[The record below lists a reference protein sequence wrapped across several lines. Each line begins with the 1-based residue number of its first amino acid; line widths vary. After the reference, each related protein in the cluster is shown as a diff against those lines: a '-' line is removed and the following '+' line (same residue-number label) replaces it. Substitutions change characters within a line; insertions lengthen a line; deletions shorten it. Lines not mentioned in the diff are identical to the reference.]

1 MISNMKNFISFNAK
15 YYKNSNASGE
25 IGHVQRVFA
34 ENTNQIKQFAKD
46 NFGCGYNIYD
56 RYKEVYKQVEDVKG
70 KKIQSNSN
78 TFMDGVLSFSRDQM
92 LEVMKDPNW
101 KTSFSEH
108 IEQYMQD
115 VQAKTGLEPLGWE
128 MHMDE
133 GHKDPETGEFKMNYH
148 AQCIFFNYDFKT
160 NKAPLRDLMGRK
172 GDSIWSKLQDVA
184 ANRFADLGFVRGVS
198 ADMTK
203 AKHQEKDDFIA
214 SKQAEIDRL
223 QAELV
228 ERQTHMDRALQDNQ
242 ELLERVAVGIDG
254 LIDQHNKANDIFN
267 RFEERIELEK
277 EIKSDIREVAES
289 IYKEVK
295 SNEFLTN
302 LYEQFKTI
310 FPQTHAKIGN
320 LYNKVANYFNKDS
333 DAGELLPLL
342 KEAKQSIPELENLQ
356 DELKR
361 RTKFKI

>member
-1 MISNMKNFISFNAK
+1 MKNFISFNAK

-56 RYKEVYKQVEDVKG
+56 RYKEVYKQVEEVKG

-92 LEVMKDPNW
+92 LEIMKDPNW

-115 VQAKTGLEPLGWE
+115 VQDKTGLQPLGWE

-184 ANRFADLGFVRGVS
+184 ANRFADLGFVRGIS

-203 AKHQEKDDFIA
+203 IKHQEKDDLIA
-214 SKQAEIDRL
+214 SKQAEIERL
-223 QAELV
+223 QAEMQDHQS
-228 ERQTHMDRALQDNQ
+228 RMDQALQANQ

-254 LIDQHNKANDIFN
+254 LIEQHNKANDIFD
-267 RFEERIELEK
+267 RFEQRIELEK
-277 EIKSDIREVAES
+277 EIKTDINN
-289 IYKEVK
+289 IVK
-295 SNEFLTN
+295 SMYKGFQSNKILVD
-302 LYEQFKTI
+302 LYEQFKTF
-310 FPQTHAKIGN
+310 FPIAHEKCSG
-320 LYNKVANYFNKDS
+320 LYNKVVEYFNKDS

-342 KEAKQSIPELENLQ
+342 KEAKASIPEVENLQ
-356 DELKR
+356 EELKR
-361 RTKFKI
+361 RRKYKF

>member
-1 MISNMKNFISFNAK
+1 MKNFVSFNAK

-25 IGHVQRVFA
+25 IGHVQRAFA
-34 ENTNQIKQFAKD
+34 KNTNQIVEFAKD

-56 RYKEVYKQVEDVKG
+56 RYKDVFNQVEGIKN
-70 KKIQSNSN
+70 KKIQKTAN

-92 LEVMKDPNW
+92 MEIMKDPDW
-101 KTSFSEH
+101 KTSFSDH
-108 IEQYMQD
+108 IEQFMQD
-115 VQAKTGLEPLGWE
+115 VKEKTGMEPLGWE

-133 GHKDPETGEFKMNYH
+133 GHKDPVTGEYKMNYH

-172 GDSIWSKLQDVA
+172 GESIWSKLQDTA
-184 ANRFADLGFVRGVS
+184 GQRFEDLGFVRGVS

-228 ERQTHMDRALQDNQ
+228 DRQERMDQALQDNQ

-254 LIDQHNKANDIFN
+254 LIEQHNKANDIFD
-267 RFEERIELEK
+267 RFEQRIELEK
-277 EIKSDIREVAES
+277 EIKSDIKEAVQS
-289 IYKEVK
+289 VYKEFK
-295 SNEFLTN
+295 SNEFLSCCCKF
-302 LYEQFKTI
+302 L
-310 FPQTHAKIGN
+310 KIGLSSSISLTS
-320 LYNKVANYFNKDS
+320 LYIFAIS
-333 DAGELLPLL
+333 DLTSL
-342 KEAKQSIPELENLQ
+342 S
-356 DELKR
+356 R
-361 RTKFKI
+361 